1 MGWCLGLEVHAL
13 RGSAPVRSSAARA
26 ALGLT
31 GNTPHKACTY
41 LSQPP
46 ILRHTRQTYCPVST
60 MRPLLPVT
68 LILLLAACGDG
79 ESLLPPDARL
89 PDGGRYRGEVVNGL
103 LQGEG
108 RIDYPNGSWYAGSF
122 KDGQWHG
129 QGEWHG
135 QNGEVYRGQFA
146 EGLFQGLGDL
156 TTPGSHYAGTFSHGR
171 RDGEGTLKQADQ
183 TYRGQFKDD
192 QYEGA
197 GELELADGSRYQGLF
212 AKGKP
217 NGAGVRSDA
226 SGNQFSGR
234 FVDGLLQG
242 SGTYDSVDGEQYIGE
257 FKDNRLEGRGR
268 YESAEGDV
276 WIGEFKDGSLVGEGE
291 LLGSD
296 GSHYKGGFVDWHFSG
311 QGSLQLADGSQYIGT
326 FENDAYHGKG
336 RLTLSNGK
344 VEGGTWVN
352 GVRVRD
358 EKGTLLPDPLDLTL
372 LNQGRLLEDA
382 LARVPPTAPAIQLY
396 SLVVAG
402 DGQQSVFLREADY
415 VSNMLKVRF
424 GARGQVTLVNHRD
437 HMASRPMATR
447 ENLTR
452 AARTL
457 AERSGPEDLVFIYL
471 TSHGSRDHQLVLDQ
485 PRLQLADLSADE
497 LASALAPLKERDK
510 VIVIS
515 ACYSGGYIA
524 PLKDDRTVIM
534 TAARADRVSFGC
546 SEEADFTY
554 FGDALF
560 AEALNQTDDLKQAF
574 ELARAS
580 VAERERKDGFEASEP
595 QLWAPPAVLAHW
607 QHLRRQQAE
616 EALRNAAQATVEQQE
631 KKPGNH

>member
-1 MGWCLGLEVHAL
+1 M
-13 RGSAPVRSSAARA
+13 RA
-26 ALGLT
+26 
-31 GNTPHKACTY
+31 
-41 LSQPP
+41 
-46 ILRHTRQTYCPVST
+46 
-60 MRPLLPVT
+60 LLPFT
-68 LILLLAACGDG
+68 LILLLAACGEG
-79 ESLLPPDARL
+79 EPLSPPDARL
-89 PDGGRYRGEVVNGL
+89 PDGGRYRGQVVDGL

-108 RIDYPNGSWYAGSF
+108 RIDYPNGSWYAGTF
-122 KDGQWHG
+122 LNGQWHG

-135 QNGEVYRGQFA
+135 SNGEIYRGQFA
-146 EGLFQGLGDL
+146 EGLFHGLGDL
-156 TTPGSHYAGTFSHGR
+156 TTPGSHYAGTFKHGR
-171 RDGEGTLKQADQ
+171 RDGEGTLKQNDQ
-183 TYRGQFKDD
+183 TYRGQFAND

-226 SGNQFSGR
+226 SGNQFSGH

-242 SGTYDSVDGEQYIGE
+242 AGTYDSVEGEQYIGE

-268 YESAEGDV
+268 YENAEGDV
-276 WIGEFKDGSLVGEGE
+276 WIGDFKDGTLDGQGEM
-291 LLGSD
+291 LGSD
-296 GSHYKGGFVDWHFSG
+296 GSRYKGGFRDWQFSG
-311 QGSLQLADGSQYIGT
+311 KGHLQLADGSQYVGN
-326 FENDAYHGKG
+326 FENDTYQGHG
-336 RLTLSNGK
+336 RLIQANGK
-344 VEGGTWVN
+344 VEGGYWVK

-358 EKGTLLPDPLDLTL
+358 EKNKLLPDPLDLAL
-372 LNQGRLLEDA
+372 LNQGQLLERS
-382 LARVPPTAPAIQLY
+382 LASVPPSQSPIQLY

-415 VSNMLKVRF
+415 VSNMLKIRF
-424 GARGQVTLVNHRD
+424 GAHGQITLVNHRD
-437 HMASRPMATR
+437 HMADRPMATR

-457 AERSGPEDLVFIYL
+457 AERSGPEDLIFIYL
-471 TSHGSRDHQLVLDQ
+471 TSHGSPDHQLVFDQ

-524 PLKDDRTVIM
+524 PLKDDRTLIM
-534 TAARADRVSFGC
+534 TAARPDRVSFGC

-580 VAERERKDGFEASEP
+580 VAERERREGFEASEP

-607 QHLRRQQAE
+607 QSLRRQQAE
-616 EALRNAAQATVEQQE
+616 EALRNEAQPVRGDQAKTPEA
-631 KKPGNH
+631 H

>member
-1 MGWCLGLEVHAL
+1 M
-13 RGSAPVRSSAARA
+13 RA
-26 ALGLT
+26 
-31 GNTPHKACTY
+31 
-41 LSQPP
+41 
-46 ILRHTRQTYCPVST
+46 
-60 MRPLLPVT
+60 LLPLT
-68 LILLLAACGDG
+68 LTLLLAACGEG
-79 ESLLPPDARL
+79 EPLSPPDARL
-89 PDGGRYRGEVVNGL
+89 PDGGRYRGQVVDGL

-108 RIDYPNGSWYAGSF
+108 RIDYPNGSWYAGTF
-122 KDGQWHG
+122 QNGQWHG

-135 QNGEVYRGQFA
+135 SNGEVYRGQFA
-146 EGLFQGLGDL
+146 EGLFHGLGDL
-156 TTPGSHYAGTFSHGR
+156 TTPGSHYAGTFKHGR
-171 RDGEGTLKQADQ
+171 RDGEGTLKQNDQ

-192 QYEGA
+192 LYEGA

-234 FVDGLLQG
+234 FIDGLLQG

-268 YESAEGDV
+268 YENAEGDV
-276 WIGEFKDGSLVGEGE
+276 WIGDFKDGSLDGQGEM
-291 LLGSD
+291 LGSD
-296 GSHYKGGFVDWHFSG
+296 GSRYRGSFREWRFHG
-311 QGSLQLADGSQYIGT
+311 QGRLQLADGSQYIGG
-326 FENDAYHGKG
+326 FENDAYHGEG
-336 RLTLSNGK
+336 RLIQANGK
-344 VEGGTWVN
+344 VSKGYWIN

-358 EKGTLLPDPLDLTL
+358 AKGQLLPDPLDLAL
-372 LNQGRLLEDA
+372 LNQGRLLDKA
-382 LARVPPTAPAIQLY
+382 LAAVPPSQAPIELY

-424 GARGQVTLVNHRD
+424 GAHGQVTLVNHRD
-437 HMASRPMATR
+437 HMADRPMATR

-471 TSHGSRDHQLVLDQ
+471 TSHGSQDHQLVLDQ
-485 PRLQLADLSADE
+485 PRLQLADLAADE
-497 LASALAPLKERDK
+497 LASALAPLKDRDK

-524 PLKDDRTVIM
+524 PLKDERTLVM
-534 TAARADRVSFGC
+534 TAARPDRVSFGC

-580 VAERERKDGFEASEP
+580 VAERERREGFEASEP
-595 QLWAPPAVLAHW
+595 QLWAPPPVLAHW
-607 QHLRRQQAE
+607 QRLRRQQAE
-616 EALRNAAQATVEQQE
+616 EALRNEAQPAVGQQE
-631 KKPGNH
+631 KSPATR